1 MINLKGKSKS
11 QIIFFEIILTIL
23 GSFIMAI
30 GVSQFLL
37 PNQLSSGGVAGL
49 ATIFYYLFNIPM
61 GVAIA
66 VINIPLFIFSIFK
79 VGKTFF
85 IKSLIGTIT
94 LSIFIDILDK
104 LEALTNDRFLAC
116 IYGGILIGVGT
127 AIILKANSSTGG
139 SDMVSLLTKEYNSSI
154 KTSNVIVIIDI
165 VTIILNMIFF
175 KQVEIGLYSAISIY
189 LVGKMLDIFF
199 EGIYFTKLVY
209 IISDKTEEVAKEIG
223 EKIKKGSTR
232 AIW

>member
-94 LSIFIDILDK
+94 LSVFIDILDK

-175 KQVEIGLYSAISIY
+175 KQIEIGLYSAISIY

>member
-104 LEALTNDRFLAC
+104 LEALTNDKFLAC

-175 KQVEIGLYSAISIY
+175 KQIEIGLYSAISIY

>member
-49 ATIFYYLFNIPM
+49 ATIFYYLFNIPR

-175 KQVEIGLYSAISIY
+175 KQIEIGLYSAISIY

>member
-94 LSIFIDILDK
+94 LSVFIDILDK

-139 SDMVSLLTKEYNSSI
+139 SDMVSLLAKEYNSSI

-165 VTIILNMIFF
+165 VIIILNMIFF
-175 KQVEIGLYSAISIY
+175 KEIEIGLYSAISIY

-209 IISDKTEEVAKEIG
+209 IISDKTEEIAKEIG

>member
-49 ATIFYYLFNIPM
+49 ATIFYYLFNMPM
-61 GVAIA
+61 GIAIA

-94 LSIFIDILDK
+94 LSVFIDILDK

-139 SDMVSLLTKEYNSSI
+139 SDMVSLLAKEYNSSI

-165 VTIILNMIFF
+165 VIIILNMIFF
-175 KQVEIGLYSAISIY
+175 KEIEIGLYSAISIY

-209 IISDKTEEVAKEIG
+209 IISDKTEEIAKEIG

>member
-11 QIIFFEIILTIL
+11 QIIFFEIIFTIL

-94 LSIFIDILDK
+94 LSVFIDTLDK

-175 KQVEIGLYSAISIY
+175 KQIEIGLYSAISIY

>member
-154 KTSNVIVIIDI
+154 KTSTVIVIIDI

-175 KQVEIGLYSAISIY
+175 KQIEIGLYSAISIY

>member
-116 IYGGILIGVGT
+116 IYGGILIVVGT

-175 KQVEIGLYSAISIY
+175 KQIEIGLYSAISIY

>member
-49 ATIFYYLFNIPM
+49 ATIFYYLFNITM

-175 KQVEIGLYSAISIY
+175 KQIEIGLYSAISIY

>member
-94 LSIFIDILDK
+94 LSIFIDTLDK

-175 KQVEIGLYSAISIY
+175 KQIEIGLYSAISIY

>member
-94 LSIFIDILDK
+94 LSVFIDILDK

-139 SDMVSLLTKEYNSSI
+139 SDMVSLLAKEYNSSI

-165 VTIILNMIFF
+165 VIIILNMIFF
-175 KQVEIGLYSAISIY
+175 KEIEIGLYSAISIY

-209 IISDKTEEVAKEIG
+209 IISDKTEEIAKEIG

-232 AIW
+232 TIW

>member
-94 LSIFIDILDK
+94 LSVFIDTLDK

-175 KQVEIGLYSAISIY
+175 KQIEIGLYSAISIY

>member
-1 MINLKGKSKS
+1 
-11 QIIFFEIILTIL
+11 
-23 GSFIMAI
+23 
-30 GVSQFLL
+30 
-37 PNQLSSGGVAGL
+37 
-49 ATIFYYLFNIPM
+49 
-61 GVAIA
+61 
-66 VINIPLFIFSIFK
+66 
-79 VGKTFF
+79 
-85 IKSLIGTIT
+85 
-94 LSIFIDILDK
+94 
-104 LEALTNDRFLAC
+104 
-116 IYGGILIGVGT
+116 
-127 AIILKANSSTGG
+127 
-139 SDMVSLLTKEYNSSI
+139 MVSLLTKEYNSSI

-175 KQVEIGLYSAISIY
+175 KQIEIGLYSAISIY

>member
-175 KQVEIGLYSAISIY
+175 KQIEIGLYSAISIY

>member
-11 QIIFFEIILTIL
+11 QIIFFDVILTIL

-175 KQVEIGLYSAISIY
+175 KQIEIGLYSAISIY

>member
-11 QIIFFEIILTIL
+11 QKIFFEIILTIL

-94 LSIFIDILDK
+94 LSVFIDILDK

-139 SDMVSLLTKEYNSSI
+139 SDMVSLLAKEYNSSI

-165 VTIILNMIFF
+165 VIIILNMIFF
-175 KQVEIGLYSAISIY
+175 KEIEIGLYSAISIY

-209 IISDKTEEVAKEIG
+209 IISDKTEEIAKEIG